1 MLRALSPKTQQ
12 GKHMK
17 TFTWAGVIAGFLLAT
32 TLAHAAPPPAEVFF
46 KDADIVEA
54 VLSPSGQR
62 LAITSAKGLPRVG
75 LVIIDM
81 GPEGKTQ
88 RIAQFNDGDVSQVQ
102 WVNED
107 RLVFS
112 LVDLSEGSGR
122 PNGAPGLFGVNADG
136 KQLRLLVRRWN
147 KPFFSA
153 GKVDDRILDWNH
165 VLLRVPRP
173 LPGHANDEVLIAEF
187 PIGGDYTLTP
197 LWLNTRTGSTRSI
210 SFNEPKFIVSW
221 LTDEETEPRVA
232 LTLHKGRQA
241 AYWRAPGSRE
251 WTQLYESNLFDAPF
265 APFAVDNAGNLYV
278 TRNDGPQGYQ
288 VLTRYDFAAKSPEAK
303 PLVVT
308 PGFDF
313 AGSLITDGAGDARG
327 VRVTVDGETTVWFD
341 DTMKALQDQADRLF
355 PGRINQISCR
365 RCGQADMVALVRSTS
380 DRDPGRL
387 WYYQAKPPEGEKPWA
402 SLGRMRG
409 DAKPEQMA
417 TLDLHRFKARD
428 GREIPVWVTRNPE
441 AKGPLPAVVLVHGG
455 PWMRGGSWGWHPM
468 PQFLASRG
476 YVVIEPEFRGS
487 TGYGDAHFKAGFKQW
502 GQSMQD
508 DVADALKWAQ
518 AQGIAS
524 DKACI
529 AGASYGGYSTL
540 MGLAKDGDLYRCG
553 VAWVAVTDLEL
564 LLRGSWWIRDDTSSS
579 ARQYA
584 LPEMIGDP
592 DKDAAMV
599 SANSPVKQA
608 ARIKAPLLLAF
619 GEADRRVPLAHGER
633 LRKAM
638 REAGNDPVWVSY
650 PGEGHGFAVL
660 KNRVDFAERM
670 EAFLAKYL
678 GPAQP

>member
-1 MLRALSPKTQQ
+1 
-12 GKHMK
+12 MK
-17 TFTWAGVIAGFLLAT
+17 LFQRAGVIAGFLLA
-32 TLAHAAPPPAEVFF
+32 AAFACAAPPPAEVFF

-54 VLSPSGQR
+54 VLSPSGRR
-62 LAITSAKGLPRVG
+62 LALTSAKGAPRIG
-75 LVIIDM
+75 LVVMDM
-81 GPEGKTQ
+81 APGGQMQ
-88 RIAQFNDGDVSQVQ
+88 RVAQFGDGDVTQVR

-112 LVDLSEGSGR
+112 VMDLSDGSGR
-122 PNGAPGLFGVNADG
+122 PHGAPGLFGVNADG
-136 KQLRLLVRRWN
+136 KQFRQLVRRMG
-147 KPFFSA
+147 KPFITNGGS
-153 GKVDDRILDWNH
+153 DDRVLDWNH

-173 LPGHANDEVLIAEF
+173 QAGQPNEEVLMAEF
-187 PIGGDYTLTP
+187 ALSEDHTLSP
-197 LWLNTRTGSTRSI
+197 LWLNTRTGRTRSV
-210 SFNEPKFIVSW
+210 SFDEPKFTVGW
-221 LTDEETEPRVA
+221 LTDDQAEPRVA

-241 AYWRAPGSRE
+241 AYWRAPGSKD
-251 WTQLYESNLFDAPF
+251 WVQLYEADLFHAPF
-265 APFAVDNAGNLYV
+265 APNSVDNAGNLYV

-288 VLTRYDFAAKSPEAK
+288 VLARYDFAAKAPEAK

-313 AGSLITDGAGDARG
+313 AGSLITDGSGGARG

-341 DTMKALQDQADRLF
+341 ETLKALQAQADRLF
-355 PGRINQISCR
+355 PGRINHISCS
-365 RCGQADMVALVRSTS
+365 RCGQPDMVALVRSSS

-387 WYYQAKPPEGEKPWA
+387 WFYRAQPPEGEKPWA
-402 SLGRMRG
+402 TLGRMRG
-409 DAKPEQMA
+409 DVKPEQMA
-417 TLDLHRFKARD
+417 AMDLQRFKARD
-428 GREIPVWVTRNPE
+428 GREIPVWITKSPE

-455 PWMRGGSWGWHPM
+455 PWLRGSNWGWHPM
-468 PQFLASRG
+468 AQFLASRG
-476 YVVIEPEFRGS
+476 YAVIEPEMRGS

-502 GQSMQD
+502 GQAMQD

-518 AQGIAS
+518 ASGLAS

-540 MGLAKDGDLYRCG
+540 MGLVKDADLYRCG
-553 VAWVAVTDLEL
+553 VAWVAVTDLDL
-564 LLRGSWWIRDDTSSS
+564 LLRGSWWIKDDTSGA

-592 DKDAAMV
+592 DKDAALIA
-599 SANSPVKQA
+599 ANSPVRQA

-619 GEADRRVPLAHGER
+619 GEADLRVPLAHGER

-638 REAGNDPVWVSY
+638 REAGNEPVWVTY

-670 EAFLAKYL
+670 EAFLAKHL
-678 GPAQP
+678 SP